1 MAKFIQPKKKPE
13 DRRSPVMIR
22 FSAKEKAEVEA
33 AAAKEQESLSAF
45 VRGAA
50 LEKALDVMKS
60 EPETREKDGLAAR
73 VDALE
78 KRVSVLEEK
87 Q

>member
-50 LEKALDVMKS
+50 LEKAQAVQQELERAQK
-60 EPETREKDGLAAR
+60 KGLEER
-73 VDALE
+73 VSSLE
-78 KRVSVLEEK
+78 KRVSDLEK
-87 Q
+87 RS